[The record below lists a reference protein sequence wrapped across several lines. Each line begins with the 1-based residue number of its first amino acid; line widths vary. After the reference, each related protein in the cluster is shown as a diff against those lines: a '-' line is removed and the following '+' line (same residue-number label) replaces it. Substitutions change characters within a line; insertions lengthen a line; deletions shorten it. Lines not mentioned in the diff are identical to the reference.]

1 LINFFISSSD
11 LLYLIR
17 VSMTKNCYHSF
28 LISTPSYK
36 KLIINITFFRFIIN
50 CNRFSIKKIKKVL
63 KIRLKLKWLMKFTKF
78 SWWIKSNGLWHD
90 L

>member
-1 LINFFISSSD
+1 
-11 LLYLIR
+11 
-17 VSMTKNCYHSF
+17 MTKNCYHSF

-36 KLIINITFFRFIIN
+36 ILIINFNTDFQL
-50 CNRFSIKKIKKVL
+50 KKVL
-63 KIRLKLKWLMKFTKF
+63 KVTLKLKWLMKFKKI